1 MVEESIVMVDAINV
15 AMIPHKNFGL
25 CLPVTWT
32 NGANTIQTVPLLE
45 RVAL

>member
-1 MVEESIVMVDAINV
+1 MNGPIQWVDAINV
-15 AMIPHKNFGL
+15 AMITRKNFNP